1 MADVRPITGFKPTF
15 QDRQHFS
22 NFSAWI
28 LFLLSLCF
36 QTNFYRCQEKQK
48 VESVSGFWPA
58 PGGGA
63 LVANKNKSWTENWFL
78 ISPSSGAEFSAAFSA
93 LVNIL
98 MLAKGTKGGEI
109 YVWAIFLDSGTTIWL
124 GQENY
129 DNGNTEDGDYNHH
142 DDNADDG
149 KESGCAGG
157 QASIWGWPI
166 PFFSGQW
173 CPLWLMPASSSTSQ

>member
-1 MADVRPITGFKPTF
+1 MKGRKWWIWRIILNERNLVADVRPITGFKPTF

-36 QTNFYRCQEKQK
+36 QTNFCRCQEKQK

-63 LVANKNKSWTENWFL
+63 LVANKKESWTKNWFL

-109 YVWAIFLDSGTTIWL
+109 AEICMSYIFVLWNNNMTRSG
-124 GQENY
+124 
-129 DNGNTEDGDYNHH
+129 
-142 DDNADDG
+142 
-149 KESGCAGG
+149 K
-157 QASIWGWPI
+157 
-166 PFFSGQW
+166 
-173 CPLWLMPASSSTSQ
+173 LW

>member
-1 MADVRPITGFKPTF
+1 MKGRKWWIWRIILNERNLVADVRPITGFKPTF

-48 VESVSGFWPA
+48 VESVSGFWPS

-98 MLAKGTKGGEI
+98 MLAKETKGGKI
-109 YVWAIFLDSGTTIWL
+109 VMSYIFGLWNNIMARSG
-124 GQENY
+124 
-129 DNGNTEDGDYNHH
+129 
-142 DDNADDG
+142 
-149 KESGCAGG
+149 K
-157 QASIWGWPI
+157 
-166 PFFSGQW
+166 
-173 CPLWLMPASSSTSQ
+173 LW

>member
-1 MADVRPITGFKPTF
+1 MKGRKWWIWRIILNEKNLVADVRPITGFKPTF

-78 ISPSSGAEFSAAFSA
+78 ISPSSDAEFSAAFSA

-98 MLAKGTKGGEI
+98 MLGKGTKGGEI
-109 YVWAIFLDSGTTIWL
+109 CISYIFGLWNNIMARSG
-124 GQENY
+124 
-129 DNGNTEDGDYNHH
+129 
-142 DDNADDG
+142 
-149 KESGCAGG
+149 K
-157 QASIWGWPI
+157 
-166 PFFSGQW
+166 
-173 CPLWLMPASSSTSQ
+173 LW